1 MIHHTVVGDGPP
13 VVLLHGGTGS
23 SESYWAEQVPVLS
36 EHFQLILMDHRGFG
50 ASDYE
55 GTFSIPACA
64 GDLEALLDGL
74 GVGAASLVG
83 LSLGGAIALQ
93 FAADRPSRVR
103 RLVLADTFS
112 GVFTQHFGR
121 FIDHALIDSLERG
134 GHDLMFELNLLFAF
148 SERYLAEH
156 EGELKA
162 QKRAWREMD
171 IPRYVESL
179 RAIRDWS
186 IDDRLGDVTAP
197 ALVLWGSEDIEVP
210 RVYSDRLATAL
221 PHAVLSVIHGA
232 GHKSCADRPEAFNK
246 AVLSFLLDG
255 PPAAG
260 PARASHPAAASRVG
274 GTR

>member
-1 MIHHTVVGDGPP
+1 MIHHTVMGEGPP

-23 SESYWAEQVPVLS
+23 SESYWAQQVPVLS
-36 EHFQLILMDHRGFG
+36 EHFHLILMDHRGFG

-64 GDLEALLDGL
+64 ADLEALLDGL
-74 GVGAASLVG
+74 GVEAASLVG

-93 FAADRPSRVR
+93 FALDRPARVR

-112 GVFTQHFGR
+112 GVFTERFRR
-121 FIDHALIDSLERG
+121 FIDHALIASLEQG
-134 GHDLMFELNLLFAF
+134 SHDLMFELNLQFAF

-156 EGELKA
+156 GDELEV

-186 IDDRLGDVTAP
+186 IDDRLGEVAAP
-197 ALVLWGSEDIEVP
+197 SLVLWGSEDIEVP
-210 RVYSDRLATAL
+210 RVYSDRLADAL

-255 PPAAG
+255 PPTSR
-260 PARASHPAAASRVG
+260 PAPAHDAAAAPPVG
-274 GTR
+274 GAR

>member
-1 MIHHTVVGDGPP
+1 MIHHTVIGNGPP

-23 SESYWAEQVPVLS
+23 SESYWAQQVPVLS
-36 EHFQLILMDHRGFG
+36 EHFRLILMDHRGFG

-55 GTFSIPACA
+55 GAFSIPACA
-64 GDLEALLDGL
+64 ADLEALLDGL
-74 GVGAASLVG
+74 GVEAASLVG

-93 FAADRPSRVR
+93 FAADRPTRVR

-112 GVFTQHFGR
+112 GVFTERFRR
-121 FIDHALIDSLERG
+121 FIDHALIGSLEQG
-134 GHDLMFELNLLFAF
+134 GHDLMFELNLQFAF

-156 EGELKA
+156 GDELEV

-186 IDDRLGDVTAP
+186 IDDRLGEVTAP
-197 ALVLWGSEDIEVP
+197 SLVLWGSEDIEVP
-210 RVYSDRLATAL
+210 RIYSDRLANAL
-221 PHAVLSVIHGA
+221 PHAVLSVIDGA
-232 GHKSCADRPEAFNK
+232 GHKSCADRPEAFNR

-255 PPAAG
+255 PPTSG
-260 PARASHPAAASRVG
+260 PARAHDAATAPPVG
-274 GTR
+274 GGR